1 MKNILKTSLICIFLL
16 CSGAVLSA
24 QEAQNMSAKERRQ
37 ARKEARQMEKAIRDS
52 LKLEGYFDEEIN
64 VGYGTVKRRHLTT
77 SVSKVSPEENQM
89 GSYSNMGEYLM
100 GRVPG
105 LTVYQDGDS
114 YKYVIRGVST
124 LYGSSDPLFL
134 VDGVETDNID
144 HINPRDVRSVE
155 VLKDGSASIYG
166 TRGANGVILITT
178 KR

>member
-1 MKNILKTSLICIFLL
+1 MNNILKTSLICILLL

-37 ARKEARQMEKAIRDS
+37 ARKEARLMEKAIRDS

-77 SVSKVSPEENQM
+77 SVSKVSSEENQR
-89 GSYSNMGEYLM
+89 SAYCNMGEYLM

-105 LTVYQDGDS
+105 LTVYQEGDG

-124 LYGSSDPLFL
+124 LYGSSDPLFI
-134 VDGVETDNID
+134 VDGVETDSID
-144 HINPRDVRSVE
+144 HISPRDVSSVE
-155 VLKDGSASIYG
+155 VLKDVSASING